1 MSAGSTRF
9 DVPATVESLDE
20 VQDRFGVWWDGL
32 GIDDLRLRFGL
43 ETAVAEIAAN
53 IVEHTRR
60 TDREAGRRYTV
71 ELDARDD
78 ELVAVLTDNGRPADV
93 DLAAVTMADV
103 DEESG
108 RGLALAIAALDRLEH
123 RHEGGHN
130 VWTLACTR

>member
-1 MSAGSTRF
+1 MSTHATRF
-9 DVPATVESLDE
+9 EVPATVESLDE
-20 VQDRFGVWWDGL
+20 VQDRFGVWWDAL
-32 GIDDLRLRFGL
+32 GTDDVRLRFGL

-71 ELDARDD
+71 ELDATDD
-78 ELVAVLTDNGRPADV
+78 EVIAVLTDNGLPADV

-130 VWTLACTR
+130 VWTLACRR

>member
-1 MSAGSTRF
+1 VSPARVAF
-9 DVPATVESLDE
+9 EVPAVPESLDE
-20 VQDRFGVWWDGL
+20 VQDRFGAWWDTL

-60 TDREAGRRYTV
+60 TDQEAGRRYTV
-71 ELDARDD
+71 ELDATDR
-78 ELVAVLTDNGRPADV
+78 ELVAVLTDNGLPADV
-93 DLAAVTMADV
+93 DLAAVTMADA